1 MLLLSL
7 EPSSKTCLFCDLV
20 ITSKEARNNISV
32 SVIATLKKP
41 GGIAVKWLKVK
52 PVSSYA
58 KNYELLWDKIKD
70 LYTQS
75 EDYQGVRWPA
85 HATCHCNFHNTKKLK
100 TNSKRKINEIDEQNI
115 AYSAYFVCEK
125 DELHFCKYSSTKHE
139 DLIRCELSRD
149 EGDDGQSGVR

>member
-41 GGIAVKWLKVK
+41 GGIAVKWSRVK

-75 EDYQGVRWPA
+75 EDYQGVR
-85 HATCHCNFHNTKKLK
+85 
-100 TNSKRKINEIDEQNI
+100 
-115 AYSAYFVCEK
+115 
-125 DELHFCKYSSTKHE
+125 
-139 DLIRCELSRD
+139 
-149 EGDDGQSGVR
+149 

>member
-7 EPSSKTCLFCDLV
+7 EPGSKTCLFCDLV
-20 ITSKEARNNISV
+20 MTSKEARNNISV

-41 GGIAVKWLKVK
+41 GGIAAKWSKVK
-52 PVSSYA
+52 PVFSYA

-85 HATCHCNFHNTKKLK
+85 HAACHCNFHNTKKLK
-100 TNSKRKINEIDEQNI
+100 TNSKRKINEIDEQNSEDVDHIDGDRTRSEESKSVLRRSSRGNI
-115 AYSAYFVCEK
+115 AYSAYFVC
-125 DELHFCKYSSTKHE
+125 
-139 DLIRCELSRD
+139 
-149 EGDDGQSGVR
+149 